1 MRAKPQLGALAL
13 WWERVWPALW
23 PITAMLG
30 VFLVVSLFDG
40 WRLAPAWLHLALLV
54 VFAAA
59 LVVALARAVRAM
71 AWPEHREV
79 RRRTEIN
86 SGLPHRPLETLADNL
101 ASDASDTATTA
112 LWALHRER
120 TAGAAREVR
129 IGWPRAGL
137 GRRDPRGLRAA
148 LGVMVA
154 VGLVGAG
161 GDSSERM
168 ARAFTPDFSTLGAPP
183 GVLEVWI
190 ARPTYTG
197 LPPVSLDAATTMV
210 GVPQSSEIIARVHGG
225 PGIPLLRLDAEES
238 AFESSS
244 PQDHHLSHTVLSGGQ
259 LEIVQ
264 GGEPLGAWT
273 LDVVPDLAPEIGFAE
288 EPSETARAALKLS
301 FEAHD
306 DYGLQAARVVIRRT
320 GSDETMELALPLGGP
335 RPETAAETAYY
346 DLTPHPWAGLPV
358 TIVLAAADGLGQEG
372 QSELREIALPER
384 DFHNPVARA
393 IVEQRR
399 TLVEGPEARET
410 VADALAL
417 LSQLGPEYGDD
428 IVVFLGLQ
436 SAAKRLR
443 YDQSAAAMD
452 SVIELLWKTALRAE
466 DGGVTTAE
474 AELRRAQEA
483 LREALDRGASDAEID
498 ALVDSLQA
506 ALDRF
511 LQALTERAEA
521 LAQQGAPPQALDP
534 DAMTMTAD
542 DLRSVLDRIRELGQG
557 GARERAREL
566 LSQLQDILE
575 NLQPGGP
582 RFALGENG
590 AELEGALESLAEVMR
605 GQRDLLDRT
614 FRSTQG
620 GEPAAGDAAAMA
632 AQQEALRRALGDV
645 MAELGGMGRS
655 IPDALGQAEFAMR
668 AARDALGRGQPGDAV
683 GPESEALEGLRAGS
697 GAVIAELLEEFGS
710 QSLGQLEWLREFGDP
725 FGRAENDED
734 GDRAGGAVAIP
745 EKGDLQR
752 ARAIIEELYRR
763 AGQRERSQPER
774 DYINRLLR
782 RF

>member
-1 MRAKPQLGALAL
+1 M
-13 WWERVWPALW
+13 
-23 PITAMLG
+23 
-30 VFLVVSLFDG
+30 
-40 WRLAPAWLHLALLV
+40 
-54 VFAAA
+54 
-59 LVVALARAVRAM
+59 
-71 AWPEHREV
+71 
-79 RRRTEIN
+79 
-86 SGLPHRPLETLADNL
+86 
-101 ASDASDTATTA
+101 
-112 LWALHRER
+112 
-120 TAGAAREVR
+120 
-129 IGWPRAGL
+129 
-137 GRRDPRGLRAA
+137 
-148 LGVMVA
+148 
-154 VGLVGAG
+154 
-161 GDSSERM
+161 
-168 ARAFTPDFSTLGAPP
+168 
-183 GVLEVWI
+183 
-190 ARPTYTG
+190 
-197 LPPVSLDAATTMV
+197 
-210 GVPQSSEIIARVHGG
+210 
-225 PGIPLLRLDAEES
+225 
-238 AFESSS
+238 
-244 PQDHHLSHTVLSGGQ
+244 
-259 LEIVQ
+259 
-264 GGEPLGAWT
+264 
-273 LDVVPDLAPEIGFAE
+273 
-288 EPSETARAALKLS
+288 
-301 FEAHD
+301 
-306 DYGLQAARVVIRRT
+306 
-320 GSDETMELALPLGGP
+320 
-335 RPETAAETAYY
+335 
-346 DLTPHPWAGLPV
+346 
-358 TIVLAAADGLGQEG
+358 
-372 QSELREIALPER
+372 
-384 DFHNPVARA
+384 
-393 IVEQRR
+393 
-399 TLVEGPEARET
+399 
-410 VADALAL
+410 ADALAL

-428 IVVFLGLQ
+428 IVVFLSLQ

-521 LAQQGAPPQALDP
+521 LAQQGVPPQALDP

-614 FRSTQG
+614 FRSTRG
-620 GEPAAGDAAAMA
+620 GEPADGDAAAMA

-645 MAELGGMGRS
+645 MAELGGMGRP